1 MDVNNPSGSKTRRT
15 CTGHK
20 GDGTPCGN
28 PPARGANVCHFHGA
42 KAPQVAKRAIVRAE
56 LEAWGLTDQTV
67 DPGVMLLRLVAQSAR
82 RAARYAD
89 LLEADYAD
97 KQIAALIGSSFD
109 EDGHKS
115 GEYIK
120 GLAALEAAERDRCA
134 NFAAKAVSA
143 GVAERAVRVAEQLGG
158 ALTVFVRA
166 LLTDLGR
173 ALADGQIDSLDPD
186 DPVVRELVS
195 QQFRALPA

>member
-1 MDVNNPSGSKTRRT
+1 MSDPSVPKTRRN
-15 CTGHK
+15 CTATTSAGN
-20 GDGTPCGN
+20 PCGKR
-28 PPARGANVCHFHGA
+28 AAQGATVCHSHGA
-42 KAPQVAKRAIVRAE
+42 RAPQVAKRAIVRAE

-97 KQIAALIGSSFD
+97 KQIAALIGSVSG

-134 NFAAKAVSA
+134 NFAAKAVTA
-143 GVAERAVRVAEQLGG
+143 GVAERSVRVAEQLGG

-186 DPVVRELVS
+186 NPVVRELVS